1 MNIEQYIVFSDDYVI
16 LFLNLNNVNPT
27 EVDILRLQEDEQ
39 VVQKYFN
46 ENNESILKYFDENDI
61 SNAWNLFI
69 KYYHMSKECESEGK
83 FTYQLGDTGTILYT
97 SKYMVII
104 KEKDSIIFRENNLND
119 IIGLYNKE
127 DFYKKY
133 PNLSQSVYN
142 DIINDIKK
150 NGKAYTFLLS
160 YQNLEWDIFDVC
172 VDNNYRNNKWGTKL
186 TRGCIDFVNLLH
198 VTKYTGEVA
207 VNIEEK
213 KIIYPHRI
221 QLFVRP
227 ENKFA
232 VRAYLNAGYTD
243 TIFQNPEEFMVR
255 EFPWWQGRKGLFPNP
270 MVYLSYVFQKPLPPE
285 EVLPSNISTNIFL
298 VNLLNP
304 IQSTDILISKNTD
317 NNFTEHKNSF
327 IQKIEQ
333 NLFQQ
338 NLEKNIQSIQLYLYN
353 SLGGDIIN
361 NILITNDK
369 IIEIKYQKEWKQ
381 GVINLLNFI
390 RIYPGKEMI
399 LYLYKEKD
407 EQKEEIQ
414 LGEEYKIKVFF
425 VGKNEDQ
432 FVYL

>member
-16 LFLNLNNVNPT
+16 LFLNLNNVNPR
-27 EVDILRLQEDEQ
+27 EVDILRVQENEQ

-69 KYYHMSKECESEGK
+69 KYYHMSKECESEGN

-97 SKYMVII
+97 TKYMVII

-198 VTKYTGEVA
+198 VINYTGEVE

-243 TIFQNPEEFMVR
+243 TMFQNPEEFMVK
-255 EFPWWQGRKGLFPNP
+255 EFPWWQGRKGLFPKP
-270 MVYLSYVFQKPLPPE
+270 MVYLSYVFQKSLPPDAVLPPDT
-285 EVLPSNISTNIFL
+285 VLPSDISTNIVL
-298 VNLLNP
+298 NLLKP
-304 IQSTDILISKNTD
+304 FQLTDILISKNTD
-317 NNFTEHKNSF
+317 ITFIEHKNSF

-338 NLEKNIQSIQLYLYN
+338 YLYN
-353 SLGGDIIN
+353 ILGGDIIN

-381 GVINLLNFI
+381 GVINLLNFN
-390 RIYPGKEMI
+390 RVYPGKEMI

-425 VGKNEDQ
+425 VGKNRDQ